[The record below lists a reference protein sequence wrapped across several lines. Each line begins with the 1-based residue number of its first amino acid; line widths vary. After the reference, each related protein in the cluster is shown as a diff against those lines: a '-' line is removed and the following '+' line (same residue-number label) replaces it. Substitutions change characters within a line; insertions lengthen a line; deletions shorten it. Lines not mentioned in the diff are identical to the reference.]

1 MAISSSIRPTPS
13 IPRRTVLAAG
23 LGATLL
29 TLAACSSSPSAG
41 SSTGPSAQGSTGAS
55 GGEPAPTSSAAQGA
69 ESTVPTALEDGLG
82 SGQADGVFPRT
93 VTHHQGDTQIAA
105 EPTRV
110 VVVSTG
116 QADAMLTLGLCPVGS
131 TTASGAQG
139 PVADYLRQA
148 YPDQAGAI
156 EAITPVGSRTEPD
169 IEAIAALSP
178 DLILTNV
185 ADKDDAQTLY
195 DNLSAIA
202 PTVSMRGTGQYWKV
216 DFLLLADALGRREQ
230 AQGVLDSIAQEASER
245 GSTLEPTTTVS
256 LLRRNGDKLRVFGP
270 LSFAGS
276 VVADLGLAR
285 PDTQRFTDDV
295 SQGISSENLD
305 VADGDWLFYGVQGG
319 DETELTGEPLWD
331 GLTAVAAGRA
341 VEVDGDTFFLNAGP
355 TAARTVLDQVASSL
369 SA

>member
-1 MAISSSIRPTPS
+1 
-13 IPRRTVLAAG
+13 
-23 LGATLL
+23 
-29 TLAACSSSPSAG
+29 
-41 SSTGPSAQGSTGAS
+41 
-55 GGEPAPTSSAAQGA
+55 
-69 ESTVPTALEDGLG
+69 
-82 SGQADGVFPRT
+82 
-93 VTHHQGDTQIAA
+93 
-105 EPTRV
+105 
-110 VVVSTG
+110 
-116 QADAMLTLGLCPVGS
+116 
-131 TTASGAQG
+131 
-139 PVADYLRQA
+139 
-148 YPDQAGAI
+148 
-156 EAITPVGSRTEPD
+156 
-169 IEAIAALSP
+169 
-178 DLILTNV
+178 
-185 ADKDDAQTLY
+185 
-195 DNLSAIA
+195 
-202 PTVSMRGTGQYWKV
+202 MRGTGQYWKV

-341 VEVDGDTFFLNAGP
+341 VEVDDDTFFLNAGP